1 MPKTGIILTICAVAV
16 ICITAA
22 AQKKTTNYQSMNEM
36 ETLDLKWQDM
46 VAIACLE
53 AKGDVDRLAQAI
65 RNGLDSGLTVN
76 QIKEAL
82 SQLYAYTGFPRSLNG
97 LGVLQRISEARKAEG
112 IKDDEGQDA
121 EPLPKDYNA
130 LKYGTEVQT
139 QLTGGKPFN
148 YTFAPATDYYLKA
161 HLFGDIFARNN
172 LSFAERELVTISA
185 LCGLKGVESQL
196 ASHVRGARNMGLS
209 DTAIRAIPQILRQKV
224 GDLEAYRAGRAI
236 SKVFG
241 EPFTEGEP
249 IENRI
254 FPKSEPN
261 TAYANYFIG
270 NSYLAPLT
278 EGTLPL
284 HNVTFEPGCRNNWH
298 IHHKGG
304 QILICV
310 GGRGWYQE
318 WGEPARAL
326 KPGDVVNIPAEVK
339 HWHGAASD
347 SWFQHIAIA
356 VPAEGASTEW
366 CEPVTDEEYKK
377 CNQ

>member
-16 ICITAA
+16 ICITAV

-97 LGVLQRISEARKAEG
+97 LGVLQRISEARKAED

-209 DTAIRAIPQILRQKV
+209 DTAIRAIP
-224 GDLEAYRAGRAI
+224 ASFAA
-236 SKVFG
+236 
-241 EPFTEGEP
+241 
-249 IENRI
+249 
-254 FPKSEPN
+254 
-261 TAYANYFIG
+261 
-270 NSYLAPLT
+270 
-278 EGTLPL
+278 
-284 HNVTFEPGCRNNWH
+284 
-298 IHHKGG
+298 KGG
-304 QILICV
+304 RL
-310 GGRGWYQE
+310 GGLSRRQGHLQGIRRTVYGRRTHRKQDIPERRTQHRLCQLFYWQQLPRPSHRGHFTV
-318 WGEPARAL
+318 A
-326 KPGDVVNIPAEVK
+326 
-339 HWHGAASD
+339 
-347 SWFQHIAIA
+347 
-356 VPAEGASTEW
+356 
-366 CEPVTDEEYKK
+366 
-377 CNQ
+377 

>member
-1 MPKTGIILTICAVAV
+1 MKKIILTIFAIAAVST
-16 ICITAA
+16 TAC
-22 AQKKTTNYQSMNEM
+22 AQKEIKNNQTMNVM
-36 ETLDLKWQDM
+36 ETLDRKWQDM
-46 VAIACLE
+46 AAIACLE
-53 AKGDVDRLAQAI
+53 AKGDVDGLAQAI
-65 RNGLDSGLTVN
+65 HEGLDNGLAVN

-97 LGVLQRISEARKAEG
+97 LSVLQRTLEARRAEG
-112 IKDDEGQDA
+112 IKDDEGKDA
-121 EPLPKDYNA
+121 EPLPEDYNA
-130 LKYGTEVQT
+130 LKHGTEVQT
-139 QLTGGKPFN
+139 LLTGGKPFN
-148 YTFAPATDYYLKA
+148 YDFAPATDYYLKA
-161 HLFGDIFARNN
+161 HLFGDIFVRNN

-185 LCGLKGVESQL
+185 LCGLKGVEPQL

-209 DTAIRAIPQILRQKV
+209 DTAIRAIPQALRQKA
-224 GDLEAYRAGRAI
+224 GDLEAYRADRAI
-236 SKVFG
+236 AEVFG
-241 EPFTEGEP
+241 EPFAGGEP
-249 IENRI
+249 IEDMI
-254 FPKSEPN
+254 FPKGELN
-261 TAYANYFIG
+261 TAYTKYFIG

-310 GGRGWYQE
+310 GGRGWYQA

-339 HWHGAASD
+339 HWHGAARD

-366 CEPVTDEEYKK
+366 CEAVTDEEYKK
-377 CNQ
+377 YNQ